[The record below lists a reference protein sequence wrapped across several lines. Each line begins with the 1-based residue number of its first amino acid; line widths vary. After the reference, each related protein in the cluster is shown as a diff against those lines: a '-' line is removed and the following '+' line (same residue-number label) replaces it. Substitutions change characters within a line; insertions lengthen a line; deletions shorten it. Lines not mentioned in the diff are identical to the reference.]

1 MGLVLSYSD
10 FPVIEGEKKSI
21 FKSARKKR
29 LWENSISLH
38 NITGRAVWI
47 LHLLGY
53 K

>member
-10 FPVIEGEKKSI
+10 FPVKAGKKNLFLSL
-21 FKSARKKR
+21 REKKR

-38 NITGRAVWI
+38 KITGRAVWI